1 MTNQIAVPK
10 IGMTLSRDLMPQFS
24 ADNIKGFISYLKT
37 KGVKCRIRTVDT
49 NNLKSTQ
56 SEFDADKITNIMF
69 QNEDDRRNKII
80 VSNDDY
86 VLDGHHR
93 WLADHNKDGS
103 TEAYIID
110 LPILELLR
118 MSKEYLNTI
127 NALNEEITHK
137 EFGPM
142 MDSFVSFASDHLGIK
157 SLPKVRY
164 KSPDEK
170 FSSFGAYSPT
180 TSEIVIQTKNRH
192 PIDVLRT
199 LAHELVHH
207 SQREKGEITDKNV
220 EESGKTGSHIENKA
234 NAEAGVIMR
243 KYGKKNP
250 KMFESG
256 ALVEEYL
263 AEMTKMT
270 PNRARYK
277 ALFYAG
283 GPGSGKDYV
292 AKETGYG
299 HGLTEINSDHAF
311 EHLLGKEG
319 LSKTM
324 PPEEEPKRTSVREKA
339 KGITK
344 TRQNLHLNARNG
356 IIINTTGHDHEKI
369 KAMKGKLEG
378 MGYDTKMVFVNTSDA
393 VSKQR
398 NIARGQGGGR
408 TVPEKTRSEYWKKA
422 QKSIPHYK
430 KMFGDEHFHHVDNS
444 LDLSSA
450 SKEEKIAKKGEFTN
464 VFKTIRKWA
473 RSKPFNPVGAA
484 ALEQKLKARRKPA
497 APESTPAAPKKPAK
511 RTIASVVSPEVTAQ
525 AKALGL
531 KHWGSGFHGPRKKG
545 PKGTPI
551 ITHRTVGDK
560 LVRIRKTPLIPKTPI
575 QEDLRK
581 WFDPKH
587 PEGGWKRINAKG
599 EAIGPC
605 AREKGEPKPKCMSNE
620 KRAKLTKKERAAAVS
635 SKRRNDPNP
644 ERKGKP
650 INVSN
655 FGKGKLEEENKPTNP
670 ELWARAKSLAKQKF
684 DVYPC
689 VPMDSQAITKEG
701 LKTYEELSIGEEILT
716 YNMTND
722 VLEWK
727 PITHLHFYENAPLKK
742 IYKSTGFS
750 IRATENHKWVVR
762 IGNSYDKVSLVE
774 TKDIHKRMRLITC
787 ATLENNDGNILEE
800 TWSKK
805 DNWVSKILSWPKSM
819 REVYLASSI
828 VYDGHDV
835 GGSTKIKDRHTFGF
849 SQKNDDHFWAAL
861 LAAYLNG
868 YHVSFYEKTESI
880 SGASIIRNKKYH
892 GTQNL
897 VIEDDKIEDVWC
909 PTTDN
914 ETWVMVQNGFI
925 TITGN
930 SAYANGW
937 ASKWYK
943 SKGGGWKSVN
953 EEFETYVASGRNAPD
968 AGDTLPGRTLVHHP
982 LVPESKK
989 QMKLVKKKKVLAQ
1002 EDGILDTASGA
1013 VGLPVSD
1020 SIGPEFGVA
1029 KSPSLIGGLTG
1040 VSPMSQGAYM
1050 SVYPFGTYGIAE
1062 EKKTF
1067 TQLREGMDKFIAQ
1080 GTVAS
1085 QGYKDDDD
1093 GRVVGEASPA
1103 WQRKE
1108 GKNPEGGLNRKG
1120 VESYRR
1126 ENPGSKLQ
1134 TAVTTK
1140 PSKLK
1145 KGSKSWKRRKSFCA
1159 RMSGMPGPMKDEKGR
1174 PTRKA
1179 LSLRKWNCEE

>member
-10 IGMTLSRDLMPQFS
+10 IGMTLSRELMPQFS

-37 KGVKCRIRTVDT
+37 KGVKCKTGTVDT

-69 QNEDDRRNKII
+69 QNEDDRSNKII

-93 WLADHNKDGS
+93 WLANHNKDGS
-103 TEAYIID
+103 TEAYIVD

-127 NALNEEITHK
+127 KALNEEITHK

-170 FSSFGAYSPT
+170 FSSFGAYSPA

-207 SQREKGEITDKNV
+207 SQKEKGEITDKNV

-263 AEMTKMT
+263 AEMTKMA

-369 KAMKGKLEG
+369 KKMKDKLEG

-430 KMFGDEHFHHVDNS
+430 KMFGDENFHHVDNS
-444 LDLSSA
+444 LDLSTA
-450 SKEEKIAKKGEFTN
+450 SKEEKLAKKGEFTN

-473 RSKPFNPVGAA
+473 RSKPSNPIGAT
-484 ALEQKLKARRKPA
+484 ALEQKLKARKKPTVA
-497 APESTPAAPKKPAK
+497 APTSTPAPKKPTK
-511 RTIASVVSPEVTAQ
+511 KTITSVVSPEVTAQ
-525 AKALGL
+525 AKSLGL

-551 ITHRTVGDK
+551 ITHKTVGDK
-560 LVRIRKTPLIPKTPI
+560 LVRIRKTSVGPENIK
-575 QEDLRK
+575 EDLRK

-605 AREKGEPKPKCMSNE
+605 AREEGEPKPKCMSNE

-684 DVYPC
+684 DVYP
-689 VPMDSQAITKEG
+689 
-701 LKTYEELSIGEEILT
+701 
-716 YNMTND
+716 
-722 VLEWK
+722 
-727 PITHLHFYENAPLKK
+727 
-742 IYKSTGFS
+742 
-750 IRATENHKWVVR
+750 
-762 IGNSYDKVSLVE
+762 
-774 TKDIHKRMRLITC
+774 
-787 ATLENNDGNILEE
+787 
-800 TWSKK
+800 
-805 DNWVSKILSWPKSM
+805 
-819 REVYLASSI
+819 
-828 VYDGHDV
+828 
-835 GGSTKIKDRHTFGF
+835 
-849 SQKNDDHFWAAL
+849 
-861 LAAYLNG
+861 
-868 YHVSFYEKTESI
+868 
-880 SGASIIRNKKYH
+880 
-892 GTQNL
+892 
-897 VIEDDKIEDVWC
+897 
-909 PTTDN
+909 
-914 ETWVMVQNGFI
+914 
-925 TITGN
+925 

-953 EEFETYVASGRNAPD
+953 EEFEKFIVSGHNAPD
-968 AGDTLPGRTLVHHP
+968 AGDTLPGRTIIRHP

-1093 GRVVGEASPA
+1093 GRVVGEESPA

-1108 GKNPEGGLNRKG
+1108 GKNPEGGLNKKG

-1159 RMSGMPGPMKDEKGR
+1159 RMGGMPGPMKDEKGR

>member
-24 ADNIKGFISYLKT
+24 GDNVQGFMSYLKT
-37 KGVKCRIRTVDT
+37 KGIDYHVEDIDT
-49 NNLKSTQ
+49 DKLKSTQ

-69 QNEDDRRNKII
+69 QNEQGKSNRII

-93 WLADHNKDGS
+93 WLADHNTKGRVK
-103 TEAYIID
+103 AYVVD

-118 MSKEYLNTI
+118 MSKEYLT
-127 NALNEEITHK
+127 LNEEITHK

-142 MDSFVSFASDHLGIK
+142 MDSFVSFASDHLGIQ
-157 SLPKVRY
+157 SLPKIRY
-164 KSPDEK
+164 KGPDEK
-170 FSSFGAYSPT
+170 FSSFGSYAPS
-180 TSEIVIQTKNRH
+180 SGEIVIQTKGRH
-192 PIDVLRT
+192 PVDVLRT

-207 SQREKGEITDKNV
+207 KQKENGEITDKNV
-220 EESGKTGSHIENKA
+220 EESGKTGSKIENKA
-234 NAEAGVIMR
+234 NAEAGVMMR
-243 KYGKKNP
+243 KFGKKNP

-256 ALVEEYL
+256 ALVEEFL
-263 AEMTKMT
+263 TEMTTKMT

-324 PPEEEPKRTSVREKA
+324 PPEQEAKRTTVRERA

-344 TRQNLHLNARNG
+344 TRERLHLKARNG
-356 IIINTTGHDHEKI
+356 VIINTTGHDHEKI
-369 KAMKGKLEG
+369 KAMKDKLEG
-378 MGYDTKMVFVNTSDA
+378 MGYDTKMVFVNTSNE

-408 TVPEKTRSEYWKKA
+408 TVPEKTRAEYWKKA

-430 KMFGDEHFHHVDNS
+430 KMFGDENFHHIDNS
-444 LDLSSA
+444 LDLSNA
-450 SKEEKIAKKGEFTN
+450 SKDEKLAKKGEFTN
-464 VFKTIRKWA
+464 TFKTIRKWA
-473 RSKPFNPVGAA
+473 RAKPTNPIGATD
-484 ALEQKLKARRKPA
+484 LEQKLKAR
-497 APESTPAAPKKPAK
+497 KKPTKTEPQPTVKKVSKKTVTA
-511 RTIASVVSPEVTAQ
+511 TVSPEVTAQ
-525 AKALGL
+525 AKTLGL

-551 ITHRTVGDK
+551 ITHRTVDNK
-560 LVRIRKTPLIPKTPI
+560 LVRIKKTPLVPKNEI
-575 QEDLRK
+575 VKEDLRK
-581 WFDPKH
+581 WFNPKH
-587 PEGGWKRINAKG
+587 PEGGWKRINSKG

-635 SKRRNDPNP
+635 TKRRHDPNP

-655 FGKGKLEEENKPTNP
+655 FGKGKLTEENKPTNP
-670 ELWARAKSLAKQKF
+670 ELWARAKSLAKKKF
-684 DVYPC
+684 DVYP
-689 VPMDSQAITKEG
+689 
-701 LKTYEELSIGEEILT
+701 
-716 YNMTND
+716 
-722 VLEWK
+722 
-727 PITHLHFYENAPLKK
+727 
-742 IYKSTGFS
+742 
-750 IRATENHKWVVR
+750 
-762 IGNSYDKVSLVE
+762 
-774 TKDIHKRMRLITC
+774 
-787 ATLENNDGNILEE
+787 
-800 TWSKK
+800 
-805 DNWVSKILSWPKSM
+805 
-819 REVYLASSI
+819 
-828 VYDGHDV
+828 
-835 GGSTKIKDRHTFGF
+835 
-849 SQKNDDHFWAAL
+849 
-861 LAAYLNG
+861 
-868 YHVSFYEKTESI
+868 
-880 SGASIIRNKKYH
+880 
-892 GTQNL
+892 
-897 VIEDDKIEDVWC
+897 
-909 PTTDN
+909 
-914 ETWVMVQNGFI
+914 
-925 TITGN
+925 

-953 EEFETYVASGRNAPD
+953 EAFTDYVATGKNAPPS
-968 AGDTLPGRTLVHHP
+968 GDTLPGRTIINHP

-989 QMKLVKKKKVLAQ
+989 HKLVKKKKVLAQ

-1013 VGLPVSD
+1013 GGLPAYD

-1029 KSPSLIGGLTG
+1029 KSPSIITGLTG

-1062 EKKTF
+1062 ENNDMAKSF
-1067 TQLREGMDKFIAQ
+1067 TQIREGMDKFIAQ

-1085 QGYKDDDD
+1085 QGYKDDED
-1093 GRVVGEASPA
+1093 GRVVGEESPA

-1108 GKNPEGGLNRKG
+1108 GKNPEGGLNKKG

-1159 RMSGMPGPMKDEKGR
+1159 RMGGMPGPMKDEKGR